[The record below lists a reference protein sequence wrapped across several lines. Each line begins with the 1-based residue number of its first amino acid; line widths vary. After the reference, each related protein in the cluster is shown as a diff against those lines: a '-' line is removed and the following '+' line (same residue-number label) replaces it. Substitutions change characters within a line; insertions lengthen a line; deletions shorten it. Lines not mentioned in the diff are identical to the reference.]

1 MERTVPPST
10 RYHPPVPP
18 TAPYSAVPHRDTPRA
33 SRRRRTRAIGV
44 VLVGLLLGFVM
55 FPGIGRATVEEQRA
69 RLPPPA
75 TCADG
80 VEGVWLSHTYNP
92 NYQDWYMFTLRIRR
106 KAAGSPELVG
116 EIESHSWNSSPQEAE
131 PPACRPGLDH
141 WTVFMPAVGTEVN
154 GLVNFG
160 GTSWRVKDSFCGTA
174 PGFGS
179 YNLDHF
185 SGQIDPTIQ
194 EFQSVNND
202 GGRSVNDPTVFRRIG
217 LIEPFSTPITNK
229 PSAPTPK
236 AAPSRFFGV

>member
-1 MERTVPPST
+1 MLRTVQPST
-10 RYHPPVPP
+10 RYHPPVLAPAPTPAPP
-18 TAPYSAVPHRDTPRA
+18 RER
-33 SRRRRTRAIGV
+33 RLRRRTVAS
-44 VLVGLLLGFVM
+44 VLVAVMLGLVL
-55 FPGIGRATVEEQRA
+55 FPGVGRATIEEQRA

-92 NYQDWYMFTLRIRR
+92 SYQDWYMFTLRIRR

-116 EIESHSWNSSPQEAE
+116 EIEAHSWNGSTQDTE
-131 PPACRPGLDH
+131 PPACRSGLDH

-154 GLVNFG
+154 GLVHFG
-160 GTSWRVKDSFCGTA
+160 GTSWRVKDSFCGSS
-174 PGFGS
+174 PGYGS
-179 YNLDHF
+179 YNLDNF

-217 LIEPFSTPITNK
+217 CLEPPPVPHVQVAPPPFYPSTRT
-229 PSAPTPK
+229 
-236 AAPSRFFGV
+236 GGCGL